1 MEATIVLLQ
10 VILMVALIGFPIAVF
25 CAFAWESEHW
35 SKGEFITTFL
45 VCVFIFIAGVSLLK
59 HIETLQASIGAI

>member
-25 CAFAWESEHW
+25 FVFALESEHW
-35 SKGEFITTFL
+35 SKGEFIGTFL
-45 VCVFIFIAGVSLLK
+45 VSVFIFVVGVSVLSY
-59 HIETLQASIGAI
+59 IEALNGAI